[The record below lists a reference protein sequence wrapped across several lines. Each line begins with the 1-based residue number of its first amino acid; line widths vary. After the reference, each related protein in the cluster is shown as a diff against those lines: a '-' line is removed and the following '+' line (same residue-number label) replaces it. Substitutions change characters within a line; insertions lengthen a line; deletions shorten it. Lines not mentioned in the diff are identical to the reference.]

1 MDCCFSVRLWNVPVA
16 TISDSDDSSDNSMKV
31 WVLVLLVTCA
41 LNEYSVAFLP
51 SWTNSID
58 TFSAIGGS
66 RLEKCILVRS
76 SREFFLGGRCDYSL
90 LCYIVLVWSSFFV
103 DLLCFCKLRLF
114 CQFLIFRGVDHQWD
128 GNLFAT
134 AGAQVDIWDHNRFQ
148 SPLSFLFPLNSF
160 LK

>member
-1 MDCCFSVRLWNVPVA
+1 MSGYGRY
-16 TISDSDDSSDNSMKV
+16 
-31 WVLVLLVTCA
+31 LL
-41 LNEYSVAFLP
+41 LP
-51 SWTNSID
+51 SVTQMTPLIILWRFGFSYYSYMCTKWVFCCIFALLNKFHWY
-58 TFSAIGGS
+58 FSAIGGS

-76 SREFFLGGRCDYSL
+76 SWEFFQGGWCDYSL

-103 DLLCFCKLRLF
+103 DLLCFCKLRLS